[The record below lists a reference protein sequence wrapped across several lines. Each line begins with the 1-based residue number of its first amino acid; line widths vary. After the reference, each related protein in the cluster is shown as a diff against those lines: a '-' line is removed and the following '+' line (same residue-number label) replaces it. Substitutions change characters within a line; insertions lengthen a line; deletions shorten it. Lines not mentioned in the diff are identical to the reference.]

1 MNENHT
7 FSIDYYSVGII
18 TYEFIFGHRP
28 YIGKS
33 KREVKQLVLT
43 KQAHIDYDDLPDNF
57 MIESADFVNG
67 LIQRKPKKRL
77 GKNSINE
84 LFDHPWLCDFDWEN
98 LKKKNL
104 KSPYI
109 PKNGDNFD
117 KKYCLAIDKEGN
129 DTIERYIQIR
139 NDSNFDNQFKFYSSD
154 KIPDEL
160 KINFNNTPESI
171 HNSSSTNIS
180 RNKNDTKNDIK
191 THNMKNTFHSF
202 FESQNHKTNSK
213 NKNNSDILDKLCKSK
228 LTSTIYHKNK
238 IHYNI
243 NKNINK
249 LLNMNGTFYLNKDT
263 QSSLLGISNIIK
275 KKISSSEKKLGT
287 SNSKSMQSLKYY
299 INNNSFLNIS
309 NDYSIISGRN
319 NINLNNSIVKINQDK
334 SKLFLEKKLPSIN
347 ISLMKKKSVFGNHIF
362 NNHENNYELFSKL
375 SDRSKKS
382 KNLKVNLDIVRFNDK
397 INNNKSLSL
406 SKRESGKKLSPFNN
420 YKHFK

>member
-18 TYEFIFGHRP
+18 TFEFIFGYRP

-57 MIESADFVNG
+57 MIESADFING

-84 LFDHPWLCDFDWEN
+84 LFNHPWLCDFDWEN
-98 LKKKNL
+98 LKKKKL

-109 PKNGDNFD
+109 PRNGDNFD
-117 KKYCLAIDKEGN
+117 KKYCLASDKEGD

-139 NDSNFDNQFKFYSSD
+139 NDTNFDNQFKFYSSK

-180 RNKNDTKNDIK
+180 RNRSDTKNEIK
-191 THNMKNTFHSF
+191 TQNMKNSF
-202 FESQNHKTNSK
+202 QSIFESQNHKTNSK
-213 NKNNSDILDKLCKSK
+213 NKYNSDILDKLCKNR
-228 LTSTIYHKNK
+228 LTSTIYNKNK
-238 IHYNI
+238 ILYNNKSI
-243 NKNINK
+243 NKI
-249 LLNMNGTFYLNKDT
+249 LNVNRTFYLNKD
-263 QSSLLGISNIIK
+263 SSFLGISNIK
-275 KKISSSEKKLGT
+275 KRKISPSEKKLGT
-287 SNSKSMQSLKYY
+287 SKSMQSLRYF
-299 INNNSFLNIS
+299 INNNNSFLNIS
-309 NDYSIISGRN
+309 NDYSIISGKN
-319 NINLNNSIVKINQDK
+319 NINLNNSIVKRNHDQ

-347 ISLMKKKSVFGNHIF
+347 ISLMKKKSVFGNNIF
-362 NNHENNYELFSKL
+362 KNHDNNYELFSKL
-375 SDRSKKS
+375 SDRNKKS
-382 KNLKVNLDIVRFNDK
+382 KNIKVNLDMLKFNDK
-397 INNNKSLSL
+397 TNFNKSLSL
-406 SKRESGKKLSPFNN
+406 SRRESGKKLSPFNN
-420 YKHFK
+420 YKNFK